1 MTDRSTITKILTM
14 LLFRCP
20 GRDPVSE
27 ISKTSRNELESDEL
41 RNSMILFWLDQLG
54 DLEEDILL
62 AAVRDLCGAPGQWS
76 PSVGDIRQRAV
87 ELSLGQLAPPSGGEA
102 WGRACDW
109 AGGSEIDLTD
119 LERSV
124 IKRLGGSWEL
134 KHSLNP
140 TSTRRD
146 FLRFYDEAIKKMI
159 ATKRAHPETKK
170 IADGKAPELKSCMVN
185 DRVIEDET
193 HGVPATSEQ
202 VKEIL
207 QRLKVPWDPY
217 TV

>member
-27 ISKTSRNELESDEL
+27 ISKTARNEQESDEL
-41 RNSMILFWLDQLG
+41 RSSMILFWLDQLG

-62 AAVRDLCGAPGQWS
+62 AAVRDLCGSPGQWS

-102 WGRACDW
+102 WGRACKW
-109 AGGSEIDLTD
+109 SSGSEVELTD
-119 LERSV
+119 LERCV
-124 IKRLGGSWEL
+124 IENLGGKCEL
-134 KHSLNP
+134 KHTTNP
-140 TSTRRD
+140 SMTRRD

-159 ATKRAHPETKK
+159 AVKRAHPETKK
-170 IADGKAPELKSCMVN
+170 IADEKIPDSFTLSRSNEK
-185 DRVIEDET
+185 VINLET

-207 QRLKVPWDPY
+207 HRLNFPIIRRK
-217 TV
+217 

>member
-1 MTDRSTITKILTM
+1 VTDRSTITKILTM

-27 ISKTSRNELESDEL
+27 ISKTAMNEHESNEL

-102 WGRACDW
+102 WERACDW
-109 AGGSEIDLTD
+109 AGGSEVELTD
-119 LERSV
+119 LERCV

-170 IADGKAPELKSCMVN
+170 IAEGKAPELKLCRVN
-185 DRVIEDET
+185 EKVINLET
-193 HGVPATSEQ
+193 HGVPATKEQ

-207 QRLKVPWDPY
+207 QRLNFP
-217 TV
+217 TVRRK

>member
-1 MTDRSTITKILTM
+1 VTDRSTITKILTM

-62 AAVRDLCGAPGQWS
+62 AAVRDLCGSPGQWS

-146 FLRFYDEAIKKMI
+146 FLRFYDEAINKMI
-159 ATKRAHPETKK
+159 AIKRAHPETKK
-170 IADGKAPELKSCMVN
+170 IADEKIPELTLCRVN
-185 DRVIEDET
+185 EKVINLET

-202 VKEIL
+202 IKEIL
-207 QRLKVPWDPY
+207 QRLNFPTLNRRK
-217 TV
+217 

>member
-27 ISKTSRNELESDEL
+27 ISKTAMNEHESDEL

-109 AGGSEIDLTD
+109 AGGSEIELTD
-119 LERSV
+119 LERCV

-146 FLRFYDEAIKKMI
+146 FLRFYDEALKEMI
-159 ATKRAHPETKK
+159 AIKRAHPETKK
-170 IADGKAPELKSCMVN
+170 IADEKIPELKLCRVN
-185 DRVIEDET
+185 EKVINLET

-202 VKEIL
+202 IKEIL
-207 QRLKVPWDPY
+207 QRLNFP
-217 TV
+217 TVRRK

>member
-1 MTDRSTITKILTM
+1 VTDRSTITKILTM

-62 AAVRDLCGAPGQWS
+62 AAVRDLCGTPGQWS

-102 WGRACDW
+102 WARACDW
-109 AGGSEIDLTD
+109 AVGLEVELTD
-119 LERSV
+119 IERHV
-124 IKRLGGSWEL
+124 IKLLGGSWEL
-134 KHSLNP
+134 KSALNP
-140 TSTRRD
+140 TSIRRD

-170 IADGKAPELKSCMVN
+170 ISDGKAPELKPCRLN

-193 HGVPATSEQ
+193 HGVPATKEQ

-207 QRLKVPWDPY
+207 QRLNFPTLNRRK
-217 TV
+217 